1 MSFSYEGMHFNACP
15 PIASISINKCN
26 VAFTDQQTRQRLRF
40 ENNLQ
45 TKMFV
50 NWLLSLANPQK

>member
-1 MSFSYEGMHFNACP
+1 MSFSYQGLQCSACP

-26 VAFTDQQTRQRLRF
+26 VVFTDQQTQQRLQF

-50 NWLLSLANPQK
+50 NWLLSLANPQN